1 MNWPPFYVAYSLT
14 ACRPETPVY
23 SCLGTLLVSLT
34 HNGTFM
40 FKQQTQ
46 ERKSSDLKMLKVPST
61 YFRVISSEEG
71 LSVAVIWIIISP
83 RSQLFHFPHFPP
95 VSTSWQLLGAGVVL
109 VWLVAA
115 AENLI
120 RQFCDDQSAAEKWR
134 RPAPAPTISWRGHD
148 GFSSDLLYYYLVQ
161 NPLL

>member
-1 MNWPPFYVAYSLT
+1 MNRPPFYVAYSLT

-46 ERKSSDLKMLKVPST
+46 ERKSWDLKMLKVPST

-71 LSVAVIWIIISP
+71 LSVAPLSCNLNHHFT
-83 RSQLFHFPHFPP
+83 SLATFHFPHFPP

-109 VWLVAA
+109 LRIWSDSFVMISQQPRNDGDRRQHQLSLDVDMTGSHQIYCIIIC
-115 AENLI
+115 AEPFTL
-120 RQFCDDQSAAEKWR
+120 
-134 RPAPAPTISWRGHD
+134 
-148 GFSSDLLYYYLVQ
+148 
-161 NPLL
+161 